1 MTTTTQTPSCTS
13 PNPSPVAL
21 PLPSVFWT
29 RWWARWVLPLIVFV
43 NLSPHWTKSIWNQWI
58 YVRCL
63 RQSSPAIKG
72 WRGAGWVLNR
82 PQYWTLQDTLCK
94 WRTSHSFV
102 VLANRPHSYT
112 WAGKRS
118 SSTALLLLIA
128 LRVTLSCCDGFIASL
143 SLWVRGSRAMQSCA
157 QSRTGVSCSLW
168 LWSGVSVANGQCSS
182 IMMLHRPVRESTER
196 SCHSSHT
203 AAWHCP
209 SAGGAKGAVSTDAPT
224 DALTHVWVWEKEFHH
239 HKLWWVK
246 QTGLWIKNKYKLQR
260 QNWGNWMFLCYFACD
275 WLIDWL
281 SWFICCF
288 LFQPDLLQW
297 QHPHADSDT
306 GHRRRHPRT
315 GGAPGGGERPA
326 WRLQHA
332 TDTGQQGQVQG
343 GSAGPLRR
351 TVCRLGGRF
360 LYLQRVENVVGDH
373 TVFFYNTCL
382 QREPK

>member
-102 VLANRPHSYT
+102 VLANRPHSDT

-118 SSTALLLLIA
+118 SSTALLLLSA

-246 QTGLWIKNKYKLQR
+246 QTGLWIKKNTNCRDRTEGTGCFCVILPVI
-260 QNWGNWMFLCYFACD
+260 D
-275 WLIDWL
+275 WLIDEV
-281 SWFICCF
+281 
-288 LFQPDLLQW
+288 
-297 QHPHADSDT
+297 DSSAVFCSNQTYFNDNILT
-306 GHRRRHPRT
+306 LIRTLVT
-315 GGAPGGGERPA
+315 GGATPELEALLAEENALRGGYSTPQTLANRDRCRVA
-326 WRLQHA
+326 QLA
-332 TDTGQQGQVQG
+332 LYD
-343 GSAGPLRR
+343 GPFAD
-351 TVCRLGGRF
+351 LG
-360 LYLQRVENVVGDH
+360 VG
-373 TVFFYNTCL
+373 FYIY
-382 QREPK
+382 RG